1 MSASLA
7 LQTALFAALA
17 ADAPVQAALG
27 DPPRLYDSV
36 PRAPVF
42 PYATLGGA
50 TETDWSTKTEAGSE
64 HRFTLTVWSRA
75 PGHKESK
82 DIAATLIDALD
93 SASLTLDGHTLVSL
107 RFEDATHTRETDG
120 ITTRATLRYRAVTEP
135 H

>member
-17 ADAPVQAALG
+17 ADASVQAALG

-75 PGHKESK
+75 SGHKESK
-82 DIAATLIDALD
+82 DIAANLIDALD
-93 SASLTLDGHTLVSL
+93 NATIAPESHTLIVL
-107 RFEDATHTRETDG
+107 RFEDATHARETDG
-120 ITTRATLRYRAVTEP
+120 VTTRATLRYRALTEP
-135 H
+135 Q

>member
-7 LQTALFAALA
+7 LQTALFASLA
-17 ADAPVQAALG
+17 ADASVQAALG

-50 TETDWSTKTEAGSE
+50 TETDWSTKTEKGSE

-75 PGHKESK
+75 SGHKQAKEL
-82 DIAATLIDALD
+82 AAVLIDTLD
-93 SASLTLDGHTLVSL
+93 TATITPDGHTLVSL
-107 RFEDATHTRETDG
+107 RFEDAMHARETDG
-120 ITTRATLRYRAVTEP
+120 ITTRATVRYRAVTEP
-135 H
+135 T